1 MVAELD
7 LFAAAFSDDPY
18 PIYHSLREQSPVQT
32 IGDSSTWMLT
42 GFDAVYSALRD
53 HQTFSS
59 ATLGGYERE
68 HRADQAE
75 RDAGLGFVLI
85 NDDPPRHTRFRGL
98 VNRAFTPRRIDD
110 LEPWIETIVDEL
122 LNAIDEQPV
131 DIVGSFTIPFPVTV
145 ISTLLGIPPE
155 ERERFK
161 RWSNALVGGAG
172 GFSGDREA
180 ELSDMRGFLGDAVAV
195 AVQLGDLPLGQFPP
209 IHLHTFHSCAACFE
223 PRNQAGVALAIFLDH
238 HTLIGNRQ
246 RSIHQRQDL
255 APSIGRPNPIRR
267 FYPHLFQHRR
277 RLGTAG
283 DRDDIRE
290 RRQKL
295 LAVDVSLDL
304 GNQFAR
310 SHAGHQDHDVN
321 LSGNEPMGKVDRLA
335 ARFQRNL
342 AHRRAH
348 VRHTAMPLNKSRH
361 FARHTAF
368 KCRHAKSI
376 KTSRFRCHHCG
387 TFRLRSLVAFTGV
400 GCFIYG
406 TTTVISNKLNKSIH
420 LPFAEPASLP

>member
-180 ELSDMRGFLGDAVAV
+180 ELRDMRGFLSDAVVAKRAAPAEDLITALGAAAV
-195 AVQLGDLPLGQFPP
+195 DGERLQDWEVLGFCMLL
-209 IHLHTFHSCAACFE
+209 LV
-223 PRNQAGVALAIFLDH
+223 AGNE
-238 HTLIGNRQ
+238 TTTNLIGNML
-246 RSIHQRQDL
+246 HVL
-255 APSIGRPNPIRR
+255 ADRPE
-267 FYPHLFQHRR
+267 LWAQ
-277 RLGTAG
+277 L
-283 DRDDIRE
+283 RE
-290 RRQKL
+290 
-295 LAVDVSLDL
+295 D
-304 GNQFAR
+304 
-310 SHAGHQDHDVN
+310 
-321 LSGNEPMGKVDRLA
+321 
-335 ARFQRNL
+335 
-342 AHRRAH
+342 
-348 VRHTAMPLNKSRH
+348 
-361 FARHTAF
+361 
-368 KCRHAKSI
+368 
-376 KTSRFRCHHCG
+376 
-387 TFRLRSLVAFTGV
+387 RSLVDPMIEETLRYDGPVHMQFRITTRDAELAGVTIPARSPVVVGFAAANRDPAEFPQPDEFRIDRGLTRHLAFGIGIHYCLGSPLARV
-400 GCFIYG
+400 EARIALNALLDRYG
-406 TTTVISNKLNKSIH
+406 TLEHAGTGTRTASPILRGFER
-420 LPFAEPASLP
+420 LPLRFGG